1 MQITGFSAVD
11 MEMSYVLLSSTKAA
25 IRIKPR
31 NGSPA
36 LVEHPILTVPWC
48 LMGLNKTYEKVT

>member
-36 LVEHPILTVPWC
+36 LVEHPILTVP
-48 LMGLNKTYEKVT
+48 